1 MEVTQLGMINKVQVR
16 VNTNVK
22 FRFLEELVE
31 EKKRLHI
38 NTFKYVMDQL
48 EKQLLDLAQ
57 SDDAK
62 IRAAMDQRDWEVSA
76 TDLVTAIMQDCR
88 AVVSLHSNR
97 EAEEYL
103 DDGTYRAMVEESLAV
118 KEMGRY
124 KFLLW
129 LEGSETAV
137 EIKSRGLLFCH
148 RKWNV
153 MQEQKLRLLR
163 GDMHVRMALELCRSK
178 GLLRSNDLEER
189 DVSGETPL
197 LKAAADGI
205 K

>member
-1 MEVTQLGMINKVQVR
+1 MINKVQVR
-16 VNTNVK
+16 VNSNVK

-57 SDDAK
+57 SEDAI
-62 IRAAMDQRDWEVSA
+62 IRAARDQRAWEVSCD
-76 TDLVTAIMQDCR
+76 DLVTAIMQDCL
-88 AVVSLHSNR
+88 AVVSLHSSR
-97 EAEEYL
+97 EAEDYL

-129 LEGSETAV
+129 LEGSETAE
-137 EIKSRGLLFCH
+137 EIKSRGLLSCH

-153 MQEQKLRLLR
+153 MQERKLRLLT
-163 GDMHVRMALELCRSK
+163 GDMHVRMALELCRSN